1 MKFFRVVSCI
11 SLFKKNFFVSSFTDA
26 LLRGDETELFFC
38 GTGLQNGVSR
48 IKLSCLRAQCIYS
61 NTPFM
66 SVSAKILIAEK
77 DERLSDILKGLLRF
91 FDHRVRSCTDPAIVR
106 ELLSSRQWD
115 VFFCDTRFWQTS
127 LKEGDFLE
135 LAAQATPSIPV
146 ILLADYADVSVA
158 SAAMEHGAFA
168 WLNKPLKT
176 ELALQT
182 LKSALEANA
191 VTSKELPESRA
202 EEMPAAEEHF
212 GLIVGEHPAMLD
224 LYRQI
229 EKVAPT
235 EMTVLIQGESGTGKE
250 LVAKAIHQN
259 SLRANKPFVAI
270 NCASMPEN
278 LLESELF
285 GHMKGAFT
293 GAVRNKNGLFLAA
306 DGGTLFLDEVG
317 SIPVSMQLAL
327 LRALQEREI
336 RPVGA
341 LQNIPVDVRVLAAT
355 NEDLNQRL
363 TTGQLRDDLYYRLS
377 VFPLKLTPL
386 RERTS
391 DIALL
396 ARHFVAGFKEKN
408 KQTPEISEEALQ
420 ALKKYSWPGNVR
432 ELENSLQRAVALSD
446 QQMILVK
453 DLPEACQNQE
463 KANDQGVP
471 GQRSQKNT
479 FQPPPVNADLTL
491 KAYLK
496 LCERHYA
503 RFVIEQFDGDK
514 EGSARS
520 LGISLATL
528 YRKVEE

>member
-1 MKFFRVVSCI
+1 
-11 SLFKKNFFVSSFTDA
+11 
-26 LLRGDETELFFC
+26 
-38 GTGLQNGVSR
+38 
-48 IKLSCLRAQCIYS
+48 
-61 NTPFM
+61 M
-66 SVSAKILIAEK
+66 SVSARILIAEE

-91 FDHRVRSCTDPAIVR
+91 FDHRVRSCSDPVLLR

-115 VFFCDTRFWQTS
+115 VFFCDTRLWQAS

-135 LAAQATPSIPV
+135 LCTQAVPSIPV

-158 SAAMEHGAFA
+158 SAAMERGVFA

-176 ELALQT
+176 ELTLQT
-182 LKSALEANA
+182 LNSVLALRSAKSKR
-191 VTSKELPESRA
+191 VSESIA

-212 GLIVGEHPAMLD
+212 GLIVGEHPTMLD
-224 LYRQI
+224 LYQQI

-250 LVAKAIHQN
+250 LVAKAIHQK

-270 NCASMPEN
+270 NCASLPEN

-285 GHMKGAFT
+285 GHLKGAFT

-306 DGGTLFLDEVG
+306 NGGTLFLDEVG

-355 NEDLNQRL
+355 NEDLGQRMS
-363 TTGQLRDDLYYRLS
+363 TGQLRDDLYYRLS

-386 RERTS
+386 RERKS

-396 ARHFVAGFKEKN
+396 ARHFVSRFKGKH
-408 KQTPEISEEALQ
+408 QQALGISAEALL
-420 ALKKYSWPGNVR
+420 ALKKYAWPGNVR

-446 QQMILVK
+446 QKMILVK
-453 DLPEACQNQE
+453 DLPEACQVQE
-463 KANDQGVP
+463 NTNDQSP
-471 GQRSQKNT
+471 SSQFATKST
-479 FQPPPVNADLTL
+479 FQLPPITAELTL
-491 KAYLK
+491 KAFLK
-496 LCERHYA
+496 LSERHFA
-503 RFVIEQFDGDK
+503 RYVLEQFDNDK
-514 EGSARS
+514 EAAARS
-520 LGISLATL
+520 LGISVATL
-528 YRKVEE
+528 YRKCVE